1 MENYIVSARK
11 YRPSTFESVVGQRA
25 LTTTLKNAIATQK
38 LAHAYLF
45 CGPRGVGKTTCARI
59 FAKTINCMTPT
70 ADGEACNQ
78 CESCVAFNEQRSYNI
93 HELDAASNNS
103 VDDIRQLVEQVRIPP
118 QIGKYKVYIIDEV
131 HMLSASAFNAF
142 LKTLEEPPRH
152 AIFILATTEKHKI
165 LPTILSRC
173 QIYDFNR
180 ISVEDTV
187 NHLSYVASKEGITAE
202 PEALNVIAM
211 KADGGMRD
219 ALSIFDQVVSFTG
232 GNITYKSV
240 IDNLNVLDYEYYF
253 RLTDCFLENKVSDA
267 LLLFND
273 ILNKGFDGSH
283 FITGLSS
290 HFRDLLVGK
299 DPVTL
304 PLLEVGASIRQRYQ
318 EQAQKCPLP
327 FLYRAM
333 KLCKECDLNYRISKN
348 KRLLVELTLIQVAQ
362 LTTEGDDVSG
372 GRGPTKTIKPI
383 FTQPAAAQQPQV
395 ASATQ
400 VQQASLH
407 TSPSSVTTQAVNG
420 TTVRHP
426 QASAAVQP
434 GASASSGAASSA
446 PSQGAGV
453 APTVKEERKIPVM
466 KMSSLGVSIKNPQRD
481 QTTQNTVTTHVP
493 RVQQPEED
501 FIFNDR
507 DLNYYWQEYAGQ
519 LPKEQDALTKRMQ
532 MLRPV
537 LLNNSTTFEVV
548 VDNEFAAK
556 DFTAL
561 IPELQSYLRGRLKN
575 SKVVMTVRVS
585 EATETIRPVGRV
597 EKFQMMAQKNQ
608 ALMQLKDEFGLE
620 LY

>member
-253 RLTDCFLENKVSDA
+253 RLTDCFLENRVSDA

-273 ILNKGFDGSH
+273 VLNKGFDGSH

-290 HFRDLLVGK
+290 HCRDLLVSK
-299 DPVTL
+299 DAATL

-333 KLCKECDLNYRISKN
+333 KLCNECDLNYRISKN

-372 GRGPTKTIKPI
+372 GRGPKQTIKPV

-395 ASATQ
+395 TPATSASQTA
-400 VQQASLH
+400 VRQQTPVRQPQ
-407 TSPSSVTTQAVNG
+407 TSVATQAVSSSTSSSSSSNS
-420 TTVRHP
+420 TTSV
-426 QASAAVQP
+426 
-434 GASASSGAASSA
+434 
-446 PSQGAGV
+446 PSQSAGIV
-453 APTVKEERKIPVM
+453 QGGQGERKIPVM

-481 QTTQNTVTTHVP
+481 QVSQNATTTYVP
-493 RVQQPEED
+493 KVQQPEED
-501 FIFNDR
+501 FMFNDR

-519 LPKEQDALTKRMQ
+519 LPIEHKALAMRMQ
-532 MLRPV
+532 NIRLT
-537 LLNNSTTFEVV
+537 LLNDDITFEVV
-548 VDNEFAAK
+548 VDNEIVAK
-556 DFTAL
+556 DFTSM
-561 IPELQSYLRGRLKN
+561 IPNVQNYLRSRLKN
-575 SKVVMTVRVS
+575 RKVKMTVRVS
-585 EATETIRPVGRV
+585 APAENVRAFSRV
-597 EKFQMMAQKNQ
+597 EKFQMMAKKNE
-608 ALMQLKDEFGLE
+608 ALLQLKDEFGLE

>member
-70 ADGEACNQ
+70 EDGEACNA

-187 NHLSYVASKEGITAE
+187 QHLAYVASKENITAE

-240 IDNLNVLDYEYYF
+240 IENLNVLDYEYYF
-253 RLTDCFLENKVSDA
+253 RLTDCFLENRVSDA

-273 ILNKGFDGSH
+273 VLNKGFDGSH

-290 HFRDLLVGK
+290 HCRDLLVSK
-299 DPVTL
+299 DAATL

-318 EQAQKCPLP
+318 EQAQKCPLQ

-333 KLCKECDLNYRISKN
+333 KLCNDCDLNYRASKN

-362 LTTEGDDVSG
+362 LTTEGDDVG
-372 GRGPTKTIKPI
+372 DGRRPKQAIKPI
-383 FTQPAAAQQPQV
+383 FTQSVAAQQSQTVPATSQTQPV
-395 ASATQ
+395 SAVVTP
-400 VQQASLH
+400 VQQQQQQLQQPASVQSVPVAG
-407 TSPSSVTTQAVNG
+407 TSPVI
-420 TTVRHP
+420 P
-426 QASAAVQP
+426 
-434 GASASSGAASSA
+434 SSA
-446 PSQGAGV
+446 DIPASGLKV
-453 APTVKEERKIPVM
+453 PVKEEKKIPVM
-466 KMSSLGVSIKNPQRD
+466 NKAGLGVSIKHPQKEAVSQRM
-481 QTTQNTVTTHVP
+481 TTPQASSQ
-493 RVQQPEED
+493 VQSQPEED
-501 FIFNDR
+501 YIFNEK

-519 LPKEQDALTKRMQ
+519 LPIEHKALAMRMQ
-532 MLRPV
+532 NIRLT
-537 LLNNSTTFEVV
+537 LLNDDITFEVV
-548 VDNEFAAK
+548 VDNEIVAK
-556 DFTAL
+556 DFTSM
-561 IPELQSYLRGRLKN
+561 IPNVQNYLRSRLKN
-575 SKVVMTVRVS
+575 RKVKMTVRVS
-585 EATETIRPVGRV
+585 APAENVRAFSRV
-597 EKFQMMAQKNQ
+597 EKFQMMAKKNE
-608 ALMQLKDEFGLE
+608 ALLQLKDEFGLE

>member
-187 NHLSYVASKEGITAE
+187 NHLSYVASKEGISAE

-253 RLTDCFLENKVSDA
+253 RLTDCFLANKVSDA

-273 ILNKGFDGSH
+273 VLNKGFDGSH

-327 FLYRAM
+327 FLYKAM
-333 KLCKECDLNYRISKN
+333 KLCNECDLNYRISKN

>member
-1 MENYIVSARK
+1 MRIYFADR
-11 YRPSTFESVVGQRA
+11 
-25 LTTTLKNAIATQK
+25 
-38 LAHAYLF
+38 
-45 CGPRGVGKTTCARI
+45 RGVGKTTCARI

-93 HELDAASNNS
+93 HELDAASNS
-103 VDDIRQLVEQVRIPP
+103 SGGRYSSAGGAGAYPASRLASIRFISSTRYTCFRLLCIECVC
-118 QIGKYKVYIIDEV
+118 
-131 HMLSASAFNAF
+131 S
-142 LKTLEEPPRH
+142 KTLEVPPRH

-180 ISVEDTV
+180 ISVEDPV
-187 NHLSYVASKEGITAE
+187 NHLSYVASKEGISAE

-253 RLTDCFLENKVSDA
+253 RLTDCFLANKVSDA

-273 ILNKGFDGSH
+273 VLNKGFDGSH

-327 FLYRAM
+327 FLYKAM
-333 KLCKECDLNYRISKN
+333 KLCNECDLNYRISKN

-372 GRGPTKTIKPI
+372 GRSPKQTMKPV
-383 FTQPAAAQQPQV
+383 FCATCRRSAV
-395 ASATQ
+395 AGRFRFICTAGSC
-400 VQQASLH
+400 SF
-407 TSPSSVTTQAVNG
+407 VTG
-420 TTVRHP
+420 
-426 QASAAVQP
+426 
-434 GASASSGAASSA
+434 
-446 PSQGAGV
+446 
-453 APTVKEERKIPVM
+453 
-466 KMSSLGVSIKNPQRD
+466 
-481 QTTQNTVTTHVP
+481 
-493 RVQQPEED
+493 
-501 FIFNDR
+501 
-507 DLNYYWQEYAGQ
+507 
-519 LPKEQDALTKRMQ
+519 
-532 MLRPV
+532 
-537 LLNNSTTFEVV
+537 
-548 VDNEFAAK
+548 
-556 DFTAL
+556 
-561 IPELQSYLRGRLKN
+561 
-575 SKVVMTVRVS
+575 
-585 EATETIRPVGRV
+585 
-597 EKFQMMAQKNQ
+597 
-608 ALMQLKDEFGLE
+608 FG
-620 LY
+620 YC

>member
-1 MENYIVSARK
+1 M
-11 YRPSTFESVVGQRA
+11 
-25 LTTTLKNAIATQK
+25 
-38 LAHAYLF
+38 
-45 CGPRGVGKTTCARI
+45 C
-59 FAKTINCMTPT
+59 
-70 ADGEACNQ
+70 
-78 CESCVAFNEQRSYNI
+78 
-93 HELDAASNNS
+93 
-103 VDDIRQLVEQVRIPP
+103 IR
-118 QIGKYKVYIIDEV
+118 D
-131 HMLSASAFNAF
+131 S
-142 LKTLEEPPRH
+142 
-152 AIFILATTEKHKI
+152 
-165 LPTILSRC
+165 LSRC

-333 KLCKECDLNYRISKN
+333 KLCNECDLNYRISKN

-372 GRGPTKTIKPI
+372 GRGP
-383 FTQPAAAQQPQV
+383 
-395 ASATQ
+395 
-400 VQQASLH
+400 
-407 TSPSSVTTQAVNG
+407 
-420 TTVRHP
+420 
-426 QASAAVQP
+426 
-434 GASASSGAASSA
+434 
-446 PSQGAGV
+446 
-453 APTVKEERKIPVM
+453 
-466 KMSSLGVSIKNPQRD
+466 VSY
-481 QTTQNTVTTHVP
+481 THVT
-493 RVQQPEED
+493 QQT
-501 FIFNDR
+501 I
-507 DLNYYWQEYAGQ
+507 G
-519 LPKEQDALTKRMQ
+519 
-532 MLRPV
+532 
-537 LLNNSTTFEVV
+537 
-548 VDNEFAAK
+548 
-556 DFTAL
+556 
-561 IPELQSYLRGRLKN
+561 
-575 SKVVMTVRVS
+575 
-585 EATETIRPVGRV
+585 TE
-597 EKFQMMAQKNQ
+597 
-608 ALMQLKDEFGLE
+608 
-620 LY
+620 

>member
-59 FAKTINCMTPT
+59 FAKTINSMTPT
-70 ADGEACNQ
+70 TDGEACNE

-152 AIFILATTEKHKI
+152 AIFILATTEKLKI

-187 NHLSYVASKEGITAE
+187 NHLSYVAAKENITAE

-240 IDNLNVLDYEYYF
+240 IENLNVLDYEYYF
-253 RLTDCFLENKVSDA
+253 RLTDCFLENRVSDA

-273 ILNKGFDGSH
+273 VLNKGFDGSH

-290 HFRDLLVGK
+290 HCRDLLVSK
-299 DPVTL
+299 EAATL

-318 EQAQKCPLP
+318 
-327 FLYRAM
+327 
-333 KLCKECDLNYRISKN
+333 
-348 KRLLVELTLIQVAQ
+348 
-362 LTTEGDDVSG
+362 
-372 GRGPTKTIKPI
+372 
-383 FTQPAAAQQPQV
+383 
-395 ASATQ
+395 
-400 VQQASLH
+400 
-407 TSPSSVTTQAVNG
+407 
-420 TTVRHP
+420 
-426 QASAAVQP
+426 
-434 GASASSGAASSA
+434 
-446 PSQGAGV
+446 
-453 APTVKEERKIPVM
+453 
-466 KMSSLGVSIKNPQRD
+466 
-481 QTTQNTVTTHVP
+481 
-493 RVQQPEED
+493 
-501 FIFNDR
+501 
-507 DLNYYWQEYAGQ
+507 
-519 LPKEQDALTKRMQ
+519 
-532 MLRPV
+532 
-537 LLNNSTTFEVV
+537 
-548 VDNEFAAK
+548 
-556 DFTAL
+556 
-561 IPELQSYLRGRLKN
+561 
-575 SKVVMTVRVS
+575 
-585 EATETIRPVGRV
+585 
-597 EKFQMMAQKNQ
+597 
-608 ALMQLKDEFGLE
+608 
-620 LY
+620 